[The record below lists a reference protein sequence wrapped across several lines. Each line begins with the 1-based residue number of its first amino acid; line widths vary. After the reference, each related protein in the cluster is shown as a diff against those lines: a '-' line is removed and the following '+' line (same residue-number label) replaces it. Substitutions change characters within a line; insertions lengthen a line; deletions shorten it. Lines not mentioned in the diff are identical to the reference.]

1 MTAKAAWYFTS
12 RITATRVISTSVG
25 STLNSMKVRR
35 KLMPREPV
43 QVADELQGD
52 ATERA
57 LGDLGDNRV
66 AQLAEGRAREAH
78 GAVADQKGDG
88 QDQHRIARDVELIDD
103 AFQHQRDGDGSGL
116 GQDQAAYGPQHP
128 GAVFPEV
135 GEEAADGLQ
144 VAT

>member
-1 MTAKAAWYFTS
+1 MTAKAVWYFTS
-12 RITATRVISTSVG
+12 RIAATRAISTSVG
-25 STLNSMKVRR
+25 STLNSMKVSK
-35 KLMPREPV
+35 KLMPREPRSMSRETPPV
-43 QVADELQGD
+43 WRSRWKRSARRCRWRKTCR
-52 ATERA
+52 AT
-57 LGDLGDNRV
+57 
-66 AQLAEGRAREAH
+66 Q
-78 GAVADQKGDG
+78 
-88 QDQHRIARDVELIDD
+88 RIARDVELIDD

>member
-1 MTAKAAWYFTS
+1 MTAKAVWYFTS
-12 RITATRVISTSVG
+12 RIAATRAISTSVG
-25 STLNSMKVRR
+25 STLNSMKVSK
-35 KLMPREPV
+35 KLMPREP
-43 QVADELQGD
+43 
-52 ATERA
+52 
-57 LGDLGDNRV
+57 
-66 AQLAEGRAREAH
+66 H
-78 GAVADQKGDG
+78 GAVAVQKGDG